1 MHHVERLCHWAPSPF
16 TSSWKSP
23 PSRRPSWSGPPD
35 GPLSVSPPK
44 ACRQPPRTQSF
55 EWVPVCVLGPL
66 TTPDK
71 TELQNAVTTYLDEPL
86 EDIW

>member
-1 MHHVERLCHWAPSPF
+1 MGPLALHIKLEE
-16 TSSWKSP
+16 SSEQAAQLV
-23 PSRRPSWSGPPD
+23 RPAGW
-35 GPLSVSPPK
+35 PLSVSPPK

>member
-1 MHHVERLCHWAPSPF
+1 
-16 TSSWKSP
+16 
-23 PSRRPSWSGPPD
+23 
-35 GPLSVSPPK
+35 
-44 ACRQPPRTQSF
+44 
-55 EWVPVCVLGPL
+55 VCVLGPL